1 MEINDV
7 LRTIEKYYGITA
19 GQTVMTAE
27 KDGCFA
33 KHASPDGTELFI
45 PLTIENGQFTT
56 CLGKAGIKTENEAAR
71 KTMLSAIREAAKE
84 LFPLSMSPLAIRF
97 PLEGHTEAEE
107 LHASIRQLA
116 YSLLDDMKA
125 AIKKDD
131 AEWEKELKRQLE
143 QTEKWR
149 EKLRWM

>member
-7 LRTIEKYYGITA
+7 LRTIEKHYGITA

-33 KHASPDGTELFI
+33 KHAFPDGTELFI

-56 CLGKAGIKTENEAAR
+56 CLGKAGIKTENETAR

-97 PLEGHTEAEE
+97 SLEGHTEAEE
-107 LHASIRQLA
+107 LRASVRQLA
-116 YSLLDDMKA
+116 YSLLDDMKT
-125 AIKKDD
+125 AIKNND
-131 AEWEKELKRQLE
+131 AEWEKTLKRQLE